1 MLAEFDLAD
10 HPAIGGFMFLFV
22 IFATLMLP
30 FASVFLSA
38 KLRAR
43 LGLRWVIVSL
53 VVLLVVVPSV
63 FALIAPGL
71 LDSPY
76 IRFQKHSQT
85 YYSNLAQACNTVLA
99 EHPIGTNKVVEIP
112 VTDPSLPKPI
122 TDLHPI
128 KIEVSSHGFWML
140 LISDSRNGIG
150 VGWGPKWDNTNLWV
164 LGEAAES
171 LETDVYTNK
180 GNVFPDTALER
191 TSR

>member
-1 MLAEFDLAD
+1 MLADLASN
-10 HPAIGGFMFLFV
+10 PAIAMFMFLFV
-22 IFATLMLP
+22 IFAILMLP

-43 LGLRWVIVSL
+43 LGLRWVVVSL
-53 VVLLVVVPSV
+53 VVLLIIVPSV

-71 LDSPY
+71 LESPY

-85 YYSNLAQACNTVLA
+85 YYSNLARACNTVLA
-99 EHPIGTNKVVEIP
+99 EHPVGTNKFIEIP
-112 VTDPSLPKPI
+112 VTDPSLPKAI

-128 KIEVSSHGFWML
+128 RIKVGPQGFWML
-140 LISDSRNGIG
+140 LISDSRAGIG
-150 VGWGPKWDNTNLWV
+150 VGWGPQWDNTNLWV

-171 LETDVYTNK
+171 LVTDVYTNK
-180 GNVFPDTALER
+180 GNVFSDSATER